1 MHVSAAVFLAC
12 VLRVVCLLYIT
23 IPCVCASSVCL
34 LCSLLVFG
42 ELLVSTMFLA
52 LGEFSVS
59 VVFLVFCE
67 FCVCAVFFVFLC
79 MCLLCSLIVFAE
91 SVHVFAVFLEFGEFS
106 VTVFLSL

>member
-12 VLRVVCLLYIT
+12 VLRVVCLLYIA

-59 VVFLVFCE
+59 AVFCDL
-67 FCVCAVFFVFLC
+67 CAVF
-79 MCLLCSLIVFAE
+79 
-91 SVHVFAVFLEFGEFS
+91 GEFCAC
-106 VTVFLSL
+106 VCCVCCVP